1 MLSIH
6 FWNLKLLTIT
16 YIKNVLLML
25 LQVLSTNIVMDL
37 GESLNP
43 AIDIGQVEG
52 AFMQGYGLFM
62 LEQMVHSPTGTLL
75 TRGPGAY
82 KIPSFNDIP
91 GTV

>member
-1 MLSIH
+1 
-6 FWNLKLLTIT
+6 
-16 YIKNVLLML
+16 
-25 LQVLSTNIVMDL
+25 MDL

-43 AIDIGQVEG
+43 AIDMGQVEG

-62 LEQMVHSPTGTLL
+62 LEQLVHSPTSGTLL

-91 GTV
+91 GTYTTRAKE